1 MTETEIKLRVANVP
15 SMRRGLRAL
24 GWSVSERRHHEM
36 NLVYDRR
43 NPPWLAAGYL
53 LRIRQVG
60 SRVWL
65 TVKLPTAASGLHKV
79 REEYEVETRDRS
91 VLSSIVETMGFK
103 PAWRY
108 EKYRTEF
115 RRPRE
120 KGKILLDETPVGD
133 LLELE
138 GSADWIDRTAIK
150 LGFSKDEYITLS
162 YRSLF
167 VEYRREHPEIG
178 EDMLF

>member
-1 MTETEIKLRVANVP
+1 MLPWVFPFQGSPEKTLTGP
-15 SMRRGLRAL
+15 SPGLLSRAFRTRPQAAEHADAPEYR
-24 GWSVSERRHHEM
+24 SV
-36 NLVYDRR
+36 LT
-43 NPPWLAAGYL
+43 WL
-53 LRIRQVG
+53 
-60 SRVWL
+60 
-65 TVKLPTAASGLHKV
+65 KLPTAASRLHKV
-79 REEYEVETRDRS
+79 REEYEVETRDRR

-103 PAWRY
+103 LAWRY

-150 LGFSKDEYITLS
+150 LGFSKDDYITLS

-167 VEYRREHPEIG
+167 VEYHREHPEIG